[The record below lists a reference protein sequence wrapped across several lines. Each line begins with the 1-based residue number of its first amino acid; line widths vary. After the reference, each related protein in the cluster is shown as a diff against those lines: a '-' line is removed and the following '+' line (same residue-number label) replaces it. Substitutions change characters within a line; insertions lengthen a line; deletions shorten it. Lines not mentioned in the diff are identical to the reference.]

1 MKKTILTLAFTITL
15 MSCKNSAEKT
25 SEPSKFEKVAWLE
38 GTWENNSPEGNLSET
53 WTKEND
59 SVFKGQTYFIKGKD
73 TLHNESIMLTQK
85 GEDLV
90 YSPTVKG
97 QNNDKA
103 IDFKLTV
110 STTNQLSFEN
120 KAHDYPQKIVY
131 TKVTN
136 DSIVA
141 EISGIQQGKASSEK
155 YPMKKKQ

>member
-1 MKKTILTLAFTITL
+1 MKKTTLVLIVAAMAFA
-15 MSCKNSAEKT
+15 CKNEKIVKT
-25 SEPSKFEKVAWLE
+25 NPLEKVAWLE

-73 TLHNESIMLTQK
+73 TLHNESITLTQK
-85 GEDLV
+85 GEDLI
-90 YSPTVKG
+90 YSPTVQG
-97 QNNDKA
+97 QNNNKA

-110 STTNQLSFEN
+110 STANQLSFEN